1 MEIIFLY
8 DCPCEKNEAGFDR
21 YENKTFTV
29 NTNEHNNSNVQ
40 ATYMMRCAI
49 WQDLYGLKNVKY
61 CTLI

>member
-8 DCPCEKNEAGFDR
+8 DCACEKNEADLDR

-29 NTNEHNNSNVQ
+29 NTNEHNNGNVQ

-49 WQDLYGLKNVKY
+49 W
-61 CTLI
+61 

>member
-1 MEIIFLY
+1 MW
-8 DCPCEKNEAGFDR
+8 KNEAGLDR

-61 CTLI
+61 CTPI